1 MGKRRGGMNDWLSM
15 QMDLAGGKKPKLRK
29 VKMKE
34 SRELKHKKSVH
45 PRHKNV
51 RGPHQGER

>member
-1 MGKRRGGMNDWLSM
+1 MNDWLSM

-34 SRELKHKKSVH
+34 SRELKHRKEAH
-45 PRHKNV
+45 PRHKSA
-51 RGPHQGER
+51 RKPGQ

>member
-1 MGKRRGGMNDWLSM
+1 MNDWLSM